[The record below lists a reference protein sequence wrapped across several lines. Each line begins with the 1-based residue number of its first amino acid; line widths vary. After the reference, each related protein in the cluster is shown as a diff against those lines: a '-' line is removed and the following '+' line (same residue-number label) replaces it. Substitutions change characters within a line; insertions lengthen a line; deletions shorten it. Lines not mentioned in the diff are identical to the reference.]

1 MDFFQNHK
9 NDLKKAIDDHDKVK
23 SMQKQYGRNLKQY
36 VDLQASMAFI
46 KENSMPCPKCNM
58 AIQKSEGCNKMT
70 CNFCGVSNQMIII
83 QFKYILMGSCQIFI
97 KNF

>member
-1 MDFFQNHK
+1 
-9 NDLKKAIDDHDKVK
+9 
-23 SMQKQYGRNLKQY
+23 MQKQYGRNLKQY

-70 CNFCGVSNQMIII
+70 CNFCGVSNQMIITW
-83 QFKYILMGSCQIFI
+83 F
-97 KNF
+97 